1 MTTLGKLT
9 LCFAC
14 FAAGVVTA
22 ESYRQRN
29 ESALPSAAEL
39 RFVYFDPT
47 KGRAV
52 ECLATDVDA
61 TRDGGLKLWYGSG
74 MPPQEVKVSGVV
86 IIRPHN
92 IPVEQ

>member
-1 MTTLGKLT
+1 MRLFEATLLVT
-9 LCFAC
+9 FSFAVG
-14 FAAGVVTA
+14 AG
-22 ESYRQRN
+22 S
-29 ESALPSAAEL
+29 AEL
-39 RFVYFDPT
+39 YHSQPAPVPPVELRVVYFDPG

-52 ECLATDVDA
+52 ECLATEVDA

-86 IIRPHN
+86 VIRPHN

>member
-1 MTTLGKLT
+1 MRPPETLVLAA
-9 LCFAC
+9 AC
-14 FAAGVVTA
+14 LAVGAGSVELYHSQPAPV
-22 ESYRQRN
+22 
-29 ESALPSAAEL
+29 PPVEL
-39 RFVYFDPT
+39 RVVYFDPD

-52 ECLATDVDA
+52 ECLAAEVDA

-86 IIRPHN
+86 VIRPHN